1 MFDFG
6 FTELMLV
13 AVVALIVV
21 GPERLPKVA
30 RTAGHML
37 GRLQRYVSDV
47 KSDISREMQLEDL
60 KKLQQQVE
68 EQARDLESSMRKQM
82 NEVESDFG
90 KTAAKVRDDV
100 SLDAARP
107 HVGVSDAQPALSGH
121 APVSE
126 AQRTPVDSPIR
137 AAATERHASDDP
149 GVHAPDADVSAAA
162 PVAPTQPGVHDRA
175 IDARAPA
182 EKS

>member
-6 FTELMLV
+6 FTELLLV
-13 AVVALIVV
+13 ALVALIVV

-30 RTAGHML
+30 RTAGHLL

-68 EQARDLESSMRKQM
+68 QQARELETTVRTQM
-82 NEVESDFG
+82 EKVESDVG
-90 KTAAKVRDDV
+90 KTADDIRQDV
-100 SLDAARP
+100 SLDL
-107 HVGVSDAQPALSGH
+107 DKPASPGALPEEG

-126 AQRTPVDSPIR
+126 GRFSPVTGGD
-137 AAATERHASDDP
+137 AEASAPAGDVDAVKRVPEPQLELGLDP
-149 GVHAPDADVSAAA
+149 SGE
-162 PVAPTQPGVHDRA
+162 TGK
-175 IDARAPA
+175 PA
-182 EKS
+182 EKA